1 MLSFEYV
8 PERRGRP
15 NEGYDLIVWAQMS
28 WQIAVFVA
36 YRVLCSLPALRW
48 PLAGGLFVLV
58 TDFSDLFLMN
68 AIGGIEDYQRLDKLC
83 DLAYMLVFL
92 KVALGWAGLERS
104 VAVALFAYRMVGDV
118 VFELTAARWTLLVFP
133 NVFEFWFLAVAAL
146 HHYRPG
152 AQLSRRDAAIALV
165 ALLLGKE
172 AQEYFLHFDRFLDNF
187 TAFDAA
193 MGVWRFLFGR

>member
-1 MLSFEYV
+1 MT
-8 PERRGRP
+8 
-15 NEGYDLIVWAQMS
+15 
-28 WQIAVFVA
+28 WQIAVFA
-36 YRVLCSLPALRW
+36 AFRVVTALPALRW
-48 PLAGGLFVLV
+48 PFAGGLFAIVA
-58 TDFSDLFLMN
+58 DFSDLFLMN

-92 KVALGWAGLERS
+92 RVALGWTGLERT
-104 VAVALFAYRMVGDV
+104 VAVGLFAFRMIGEV
-118 VFELTAARWTLLVFP
+118 VFELSAARWTLLVFP

-152 AQLSRRDAAIALV
+152 GRVSRRDAAVALV

-172 AQEYFLHFDRFLDNF
+172 AQEYFLHVDRFLDDF

-193 MGVWRFLFGR
+193 TGIWRAIFGR

>member
-1 MLSFEYV
+1 MT
-8 PERRGRP
+8 
-15 NEGYDLIVWAQMS
+15 
-28 WQIAVFVA
+28 WQIAVFA
-36 YRVLCSLPALRW
+36 AFRVVTALPALRW
-48 PLAGGLFVLV
+48 PFAGGLFAIVA
-58 TDFSDLFLMN
+58 DFFDLFLMN

-92 KVALGWAGLERS
+92 KVALGWTGLERT
-104 VAVALFAYRMVGDV
+104 VAVGLFAFRMIGEV
-118 VFELTAARWTLLVFP
+118 VFELSAARWTLLVFP

-152 AQLSRRDAAIALV
+152 AQLSRRDAAVALV

-172 AQEYFLHFDRFLDNF
+172 AQEYFLHFDRFLDDF

-193 MGVWRFLFGR
+193 TGIWRAIFGR